1 MRTYILAA
9 ALAALSAPSIVAQ
22 SNNLPE
28 GTIGV
33 PYYIDLGSGLEAAL
47 SAIPPNDA
55 GVTFSYSFTATS
67 PPPGLTMQPNGV
79 FSGIPSAAGSFSFT
93 YAFQGSISAPLLPM
107 PFMIGPFLY
116 HVVLVVGGS
125 SNGGAVTVDPSGLNF
140 PFTAGMTAAAS
151 QSLSVSNPSSA
162 PKTFTAAATALIGG
176 SWLSVSPGSG
186 NLASFGS
193 SSIQVI
199 VNPAGLLA
207 GTYTGIISV
216 KISPS
221 GESFGIP
228 VNAVITSN
236 QQSIV
241 LSLGGLRFRAVQGGA
256 APPAASVT
264 VLNGGPGT
272 LNFSAGASTTSGG
285 NWLSISPSTGSSNS
299 TTASAIAVSVNPA
312 GLAPGDYYGQISVT
326 SATAGNSPQ
335 IATVVLNV
343 TTAANSPGISLSTT
357 GLVFVAAAKGT
368 NPSAKSVVLANP
380 SPTPTTLTTFTN
392 SGTFTAMASATTVIT
407 GQPVT
412 VQVQPNISGLA
423 PGVYLGELDITGTT
437 GNGATSV
444 ATFYRVALLLV
455 VTPSVAGSAAQTT
468 IGGACTPQKLL
479 PVFTQ
484 LGSGFNVAAGW
495 PVPLELTI
503 VDDCGNFLSG
513 GGSVIASFTSGD
525 PAISL
530 NSLKDGRWVA
540 TWQPHVA
547 APQVTI
553 TGKATEIQ
561 PSLQGTAQLGGGL
574 MPNPAVPIV
583 GAGGVVSSASYAKQA
598 PIAPGGF
605 ISIFGTALSGG
616 TFASP
621 QLPLST
627 NLGGTQVTLGGRL
640 LPLLIMN
647 GGQINAQL
655 PFDVPANSVQ
665 QLVVQRDSAL
675 SLPESVTIASGGPG
689 VFAQNSQ
696 GTGDGSIQDYPPTGP
711 YFTVDSTHPAS
722 AGDVLV
728 IYCAGLGA
736 VYPPVPAGSAAP
748 SSPPAITVNPVSV
761 TIGGM
766 QVPVG
771 FAGLT
776 PTFTGLY
783 QINTVVPA
791 GLASGNQPVVITVA
805 GQQSP
810 PVTLNVH

>member
-9 ALAALSAPSIVAQ
+9 ALTALSAPTLLAQ
-22 SNNLPE
+22 AETFSP
-28 GTIGV
+28 GKVGV
-33 PYYIDLGSGLEAAL
+33 PYYLDLGSEFAT
-47 SAIPPNDA
+47 
-55 GVTFSYSFTATS
+55 VTEEIAQLGDGISFTFTFAATN
-67 PPPGLTMQPNGV
+67 PPPGLTMQPNGI
-79 FSGIPSAAGSFSFT
+79 FSGTPTTAGTFPFT
-93 YAFQGSISAPLLPM
+93 FTIEEALTYQGQTVFDITVPLS
-107 PFMIGPFLY
+107 
-116 HVVLVVGGS
+116 VVLVISGS
-125 SNGGAVTVDPSGLNF
+125 STNGMSAVDPGGLTFTFSG
-140 PFTAGMTAAAS
+140 GMTAATS
-151 QSLSVSNPSSA
+151 QNLSVSNPSSQA
-162 PKTFTAAATALIGG
+162 KTFTVSATTITGG
-176 SWLSVSPGSG
+176 SWLSVSPSSGSI
-186 NLASFGS
+186 APFVS
-193 SSIQVI
+193 SSIGVT
-199 VNPAGLLA
+199 VNPAGLVPS
-207 GTYTGIISV
+207 TYTGFISV
-216 KISPS
+216 KVSPT
-221 GESFGIP
+221 GEAFVIP
-228 VNAVITSN
+228 VNAVIASS

-241 LSLGGLRFRAVQGGA
+241 LSQGGFRFQAVQGGS
-256 APPAASVT
+256 APPAQSTT

-272 LNFSAGASTTSGG
+272 LSFSAVASTTSGG

-343 TTAANSPGISLSTT
+343 TTAANSPGLSFSTT
-357 GLVFVAAAKGT
+357 GLIFVVPAKGANPAAK
-368 NPSAKSVVLANP
+368 NVVLTNP
-380 SPTPTTLTTFTN
+380 SPTPVMV
-392 SGTFTAMASATTVIT
+392 GASATSSTPGIFTATASAPAVTT
-407 GQPVT
+407 GLPVT
-412 VQVQPNISGLA
+412 VKVQPNISGLA
-423 PGVYLGELDITGTT
+423 PGVYLGELDISGSD
-437 GNGATSV
+437 GS
-444 ATFYRVALLLV
+444 FHRVVLLLV
-455 VTPSVAGSAAQTT
+455 VTPGAGGSSAQTT
-468 IGGACTPQKLL
+468 TGASCTPQKLL

-655 PFDVPANSVQ
+655 PFDVPANSIQ